1 MRKTVYFLIMVS
13 LVMAFS
19 SCKRTELNDPDW
31 NSPAG
36 FYILLEGSA
45 DPAVFFIDGNIHRS
59 SVYVRVTDSKGN
71 PLVGRT
77 VFFEQLP
84 DSSTHQQIEWGYF
97 DNGYGTIR
105 KVTNSNGEASVI
117 FNSPT
122 KYYSGNMFIHAV
134 LEVDGRAL
142 PGSTSHVGNVPQDYI
157 AIAMYH
163 SGSTGAGT
171 TK

>member
-1 MRKTVYFLIMVS
+1 MKKTLLFLIVLS
-13 LVMAFS
+13 LLLVVS

-31 NSPAG
+31 DGPAG

-45 DPAVFFIDGNIHRS
+45 DPAVFFIDGHAHRS
-59 SVYVRVTDSKGN
+59 TVYVRATDSKGN
-71 PLVGRT
+71 PLAGRT

-84 DSSTHQQIEWGYF
+84 DSLTHQQIEWGSF

-105 KVTNSNGEASVI
+105 KVTNSNGEVSVI

-122 KYYSGNMFIHAV
+122 QFYSGNMYIHAV

-142 PGSTSHVGNVPQDYI
+142 PGSTSHVGNVPQDFI

-163 SGSTGAGT
+163 SGSTGTGT

>member
-1 MRKTVYFLIMVS
+1 MKKILFVLIIVS
-13 LVMAFS
+13 LLLAVS
-19 SCKRTELNDPDW
+19 SCKRTEVNDPDW
-31 NSPAG
+31 DSPAG

-45 DPAVFFIDGNIHRS
+45 DPAVFFIDGAIHRS
-59 SVYVRVTDSKGN
+59 TIYVRATDSKGN
-71 PLVGRT
+71 PLAGRT

-84 DSSTHQQIEWGYF
+84 DSSTHQQVEWGNF
-97 DNGYGTIR
+97 DNGHGTIR
-105 KVTNSNGEASVI
+105 KVTNSNGEVSVI

-163 SGSTGAGT
+163 SGSAGAEAT
-171 TK
+171 E

>member
-1 MRKTVYFLIMVS
+1 MKKILFLLIIVS
-13 LVMAFS
+13 LLLVVS
-19 SCKRTELNDPDW
+19 SCKRTELSDPDW
-31 NSPAG
+31 NDPAG

-45 DPAVFFIDGNIHRS
+45 DPAVFFIDGHPHHS
-59 SVYVRVTDSKGN
+59 TVYVRATDSKGN
-71 PLVGRT
+71 PIAGRT

-84 DSSTHQQIEWGYF
+84 DSATHQQIEWGSF
-97 DNGYGTIR
+97 DSGYGTIR
-105 KVTNSNGEASVI
+105 KVTNANGEVSVI

-122 KYYSGNMFIHAV
+122 KFYSGNMYIHAV

-142 PGSTSHVGNVPQDYI
+142 PGSTSHVGTVPQDFI

-163 SGSTGAGT
+163 SGSTGTGT